1 MAWTISEIS
10 SCFRCFSEPS
20 RTLEE
25 PDSIP
30 KANPTAADANLV
42 GAFFANGDFSAGT
55 TGTQT
60 DKQLVI
66 YGSVAAD
73 AELLN
78 GGSVITERDLGNS
91 NSTSPAVAFIWNPF
105 LILNA
110 PQPFTDAV
118 MDWREVAP

>member
-1 MAWTISEIS
+1 MA
-10 SCFRCFSEPS
+10 EPTS
-20 RTLEE
+20 AQAE
-25 PDSIP
+25 
-30 KANPTAADANLV
+30 LV
-42 GAFFANGDFSAGT
+42 GAFFANGDFKGGT
-55 TGTQT
+55 TEAQT

-73 AELLN
+73 AELN
-78 GGSVITERDLGNS
+78 GSGSVNTQRDLGNF